1 MSFHYFIDGYN
12 LIYAWPE
19 IPSGTWQDKRAY
31 LLSFLKS
38 KAPQGRNPVTVVFD
52 SRMGLGDRIQD
63 QDITVVFT
71 AGETADDWIS
81 AQVRQSPQPRT
92 LVVVTND
99 KGLQA
104 LVRGT
109 GAKILSAN
117 EFLKPSAS
125 RKPGKGVSH
134 SNPPADSQDITD
146 ELKKK
151 WL

>member
-1 MSFHYFIDGYN
+1 MAYQYIIDGYN
-12 LIYAWPE
+12 LIYAWPD

-31 LLSFLKS
+31 LLSFLKT
-38 KAPQGRNPVTVVFD
+38 KAPQGRNLVTVVFD
-52 SRMGLGDRIQD
+52 SRMGLGDRSQE

-81 AQVRQSPQPRT
+81 AQVRQSSHPRS

-109 GAKILSAN
+109 GAKILSASD
-117 EFLKPSAS
+117 FLKPSAS
-125 RKPGKGVSH
+125 RKPEKGVSQSH
-134 SNPPADSQDITD
+134 PPADSQDITD